1 MEPRFKDCDR
11 DTLFLMPPS
20 VDDWVPENH
29 LSRFVVDIVR
39 RLDLSPIKN
48 AYAGRGSDAYPPDL
62 MVALLFYAY
71 ATGVFSSRKIERAT
85 YDSVAFRYIAVNTHP
100 DHDTIASFRRRF
112 LKELK
117 ALFVQILL
125 IAHEMGVLKL
135 GSVSLDGTK
144 IKANASKHHALSWG
158 YAHKLE
164 KQLKDEIKELLNKA
178 KQADKE
184 DLPEGMN
191 IPEELARRESRLEA
205 IAAAKALIEQRAA
218 ERFAKEQQAYEE
230 KLSARK
236 AKEKETGKKPKGR
249 SPIPPEPGP
258 KNKDQVNLTD
268 SDSRIM
274 PSQGGGFEQAYNGQ
288 AAVDIETMLIVENH
302 ITQQSNDKLEVTP
315 AVENL
320 SSLPEKLGTVNKLL
334 ADTGYFGSDNV
345 EECETNK
352 IIPYIAPK
360 RQKHNAPLQD
370 RFTEP
375 EPLTDPADPV
385 TEMKHR
391 LKTVAGKA
399 VYAKRKCTVEPVFGI
414 IKAAMG
420 FRQFL
425 LRGLDR
431 VAGEWDLVCM
441 AYNIKRLYALSSP

>member
-29 LSRFVVDIVR
+29 LSRFVVDIVS
-39 RLDLSPIKN
+39 RLDLSPITN
-48 AYAGRGSDAYPPDL
+48 AYAGRGSDAYPPSI

-100 DHDTIASFRRRF
+100 DHDTIASFRKRF

-158 YAHKLE
+158 YARKLE
-164 KQLKDEIKELLNKA
+164 KQLKDEIKDLLRKA
-178 KQADKE
+178 KRADKE
-184 DLPEGMN
+184 DLPEGIN

-205 IAAAKALIEQRAA
+205 IAEAKAQIEQRAA
-218 ERFAKEQQAYEE
+218 ERFAKEQQEYKK
-230 KLSARK
+230 KLAARK

-249 SPIPPEPGP
+249 PPKPPKPGL

-274 PSQGGGFEQAYNGQ
+274 PSQGGGFDQAYNGQ
-288 AAVDIETMLIVENH
+288 AAVDIESMLIVENH

-320 SSLPEKLGTVNKLL
+320 SRLPDKLGTVDTLL
-334 ADTGYFGSDNV
+334 ADAGYFSTDNV
-345 EECETNK
+345 EKCETNDVV
-352 IIPYIAPK
+352 PYIAVE
-360 RQKHNAPLQD
+360 RQRHNTPLQD

-375 EPLTDPADPV
+375 EPLTGTADSV
-385 TEMKHR
+385 MEMKHR
-391 LKTVAGKA
+391 LKTIAGKA

-431 VAGEWDLVCM
+431 VAGEWDLACI
-441 AYNIKRLYALSSP
+441 AYNIKRLYVLNSS

>member
-1 MEPRFKDCDR
+1 MEPRFKECDR

-20 VDDWVPENH
+20 VNDWVPGNH
-29 LSRFVVDIVR
+29 LARFVVDIVS
-39 RLDLSPIKN
+39 RLDLSPIIN
-48 AYAGRGSDAYPPDL
+48 AYAGRGSDAYPPNI

-85 YDSVAFRYIAVNTHP
+85 YDSVAFRYIAANTHP
-100 DHDTIASFRRRF
+100 DHDTIASFRKRF

-158 YAHKLE
+158 YARKLE
-164 KQLKDEIKELLNKA
+164 KQLKGEIKDLLRKA
-178 KQADKE
+178 KETDKE
-184 DLPEGMN
+184 DLLDGMN

-205 IAAAKALIEQRAA
+205 IAAAKAQIEQRAT
-218 ERFAKEQQAYEE
+218 ERFTKEQQEYKE
-230 KLSARK
+230 KLAARK

-249 SPIPPEPGP
+249 PPTPPEPGP
-258 KNKDQVNLTD
+258 KSKDQVNLTD
-268 SDSRIM
+268 TDSRIM
-274 PSQGGGFEQAYNGQ
+274 PSKGGGFEQAYNGQ
-288 AAVDIETMLIVENH
+288 AAVDIVSMLIVENH

-315 AVENL
+315 AVENF
-320 SSLPEKLGTVNKLL
+320 SRLPDNLGTVDTLL
-334 ADTGYFGSDNV
+334 ADAGYFSADNV
-345 EECETNK
+345 DKCETK
-352 IIPYIAPK
+352 DIVPYIAAE
-360 RQKHNAPLQD
+360 RQRHNAPPQD

-375 EPLTDPADPV
+375 EPLTAPADTV

-391 LKTVAGKA
+391 LKTIAGKA

-425 LRGLDR
+425 LRGLNR
-431 VAGEWDLVCM
+431 VAGEWDLVCI
-441 AYNIKRLYALSSP
+441 AYNIKRLYALSPS